1 MTFSDLGL
9 CAPVHQAVK
18 QAGYDQPTPI
28 QQQTIPLVMQ
38 GGDVFACAQTGTGK
52 TAAFALPILHKI
64 SEQGADRRHPS
75 VVVMAPTRELAAQ
88 IGESFVH
95 YGKNVRARF
104 LTVYGGASINTQTRA
119 LERGVQVLVATPG
132 RLNDL
137 IERGAVR
144 LDRVHTLVLDEADR
158 MLDMGFLPQIKNVI
172 KHIPTKRQTLMFS
185 ATVPQEI
192 KKLADSI
199 LHEPTHVAV
208 APVASTTELI
218 SQRRYIVHKEQKR
231 ALLLH
236 LLDTDFP
243 GQVLIFTRTKR
254 GADRLTKDI
263 MRAGISVAAL
273 HGAKSQ
279 GARETAL
286 RAFKKGAN
294 RVLVATDIASRGIDI
309 TQLPFVVNFD
319 LPDSPETYVH
329 RIGRTGRADFSGDA
343 ITLQTPDEERDMRQ
357 IEKIIK
363 MRVPVV
369 KDHPFASN

>member
-1 MTFSDLGL
+1 
-9 CAPVHQAVK
+9 
-18 QAGYDQPTPI
+18 
-28 QQQTIPLVMQ
+28 
-38 GGDVFACAQTGTGK
+38 
-52 TAAFALPILHKI
+52 
-64 SEQGADRRHPS
+64 
-75 VVVMAPTRELAAQ
+75 
-88 IGESFVH
+88 
-95 YGKNVRARF
+95 
-104 LTVYGGASINTQTRA
+104 
-119 LERGVQVLVATPG
+119 
-132 RLNDL
+132 
-137 IERGAVR
+137 
-144 LDRVHTLVLDEADR
+144 
-158 MLDMGFLPQIKNVI
+158 
-172 KHIPTKRQTLMFS
+172 
-185 ATVPQEI
+185 
-192 KKLADSI
+192 
-199 LHEPTHVAV
+199 
-208 APVASTTELI
+208 
-218 SQRRYIVHKEQKR
+218 
-231 ALLLH
+231 
-236 LLDTDFP
+236 
-243 GQVLIFTRTKR
+243 
-254 GADRLTKDI
+254 